1 MKTLKTT
8 LLALPLL
15 LLCAV
20 SFCACDDEDTYADR
34 LKRERKQIQ
43 GFLQTGVQVMADD
56 SLSYILNVPGP
67 INVISEDQFYA
78 NDSTTDVSRN
88 EFVLFEGSGVYMQ
101 IVRKGSGSPL
111 ADGERAT
118 VLSRYVEFNIA
129 NDTIQSSNK
138 STYYAPYPEVMTC
151 TNTSGLMSG
160 RFTSGLMYTLYGTS
174 TVPSG
179 WLIPL
184 PFINLGR
191 QDTPEGGTALV
202 RLIVP
207 AAQGQSDA
215 GYNIYPC
222 FYEISYQRGR

>member
-1 MKTLKTT
+1 
-8 LLALPLL
+8 
-15 LLCAV
+15 
-20 SFCACDDEDTYADR
+20 
-34 LKRERKQIQ
+34 
-43 GFLQTGVQVMADD
+43 
-56 SLSYILNVPGP
+56 
-67 INVISEDQFYA
+67 
-78 NDSTTDVSRN
+78 
-88 EFVLFEGSGVYMQ
+88 
-101 IVRKGSGSPL
+101 
-111 ADGERAT
+111 
-118 VLSRYVEFNIA
+118 
-129 NDTIQSSNK
+129 
-138 STYYAPYPEVMTC
+138 MTC
-151 TNTSGLMSG
+151 TNTSGRMSC
-160 RFTSGLMYTLYGTS
+160 RFTPGLMDTLYGTS

>member
-67 INVISEDQFYA
+67 IHVISEDQFYA

-88 EFVLFEGSGVYMQ
+88 
-101 IVRKGSGSPL
+101 SPEMRIY
-111 ADGERAT
+111 ER
-118 VLSRYVEFNIA
+118 LMC
-129 NDTIQSSNK
+129 
-138 STYYAPYPEVMTC
+138 VM
-151 TNTSGLMSG
+151 LM
-160 RFTSGLMYTLYGTS
+160 
-174 TVPSG
+174 
-179 WLIPL
+179 
-184 PFINLGR
+184 
-191 QDTPEGGTALV
+191 
-202 RLIVP
+202 
-207 AAQGQSDA
+207 
-215 GYNIYPC
+215 
-222 FYEISYQRGR
+222 